1 MAKDKFR
8 MYFLVMR
15 NIGEKD
21 KGIQCG
27 HAMGEYLLM
36 YFHNKEVQDFLI
48 YDKTWIMLNGG
59 VSNHETELFE
69 NIYSHTVIDAGGNI
83 GSMEQH
89 WNYIVTELPYLNVA
103 RFFEPDL
110 NNALSAICFILPDRI
125 FDKENFPDFKDWV
138 KKFEENFEST
148 DLGDISG
155 DHLSFKEYSLVYSL
169 EQKWI
174 NEFKFTEDELKLRQ
188 FISQFKLA

>member
-1 MAKDKFR
+1 

-36 YFHNKEVQDFLI
+36 YIMNPEVQDFLI

-59 VSNHETELFE
+59 VSNHEVSALK
-69 NIYSHTVIDAGGNI
+69 NVYSHTIIEGNNL

-89 WNYIVTELPYLNVA
+89 WNYIITELPFLKVA

-110 NNALSAICFILPDRI
+110 NNALSAICFILKDRI
-125 FDKENFPDFKDWV
+125 FDKEEYPEFRDWV
-138 KKFEENFEST
+138 KEFEKNFNS
-148 DLGDISG
+148 L
-155 DHLSFKEYSLVYSL
+155 DHHEPADARDNITFAEYSAVFDLK
-169 EQKWI
+169 QKWI
-174 NEFKFTEDELKLRQ
+174 DEFKFTNDELKLRE
-188 FISQFKLA
+188 FISQFKLV